1 MRNRFHIAA
10 LFVAFLCLVGVV
22 VVVGP
27 GQSNSAGAFGSV
39 DSSVLGQKSVH
50 EKITRTLGCTAEQ
63 AVSNCL
69 QPLSIDVLAGRNG
82 TFGAVGEPDDPLDGF
97 PNASAR
103 HCDNVDYGYG
113 SFQTLAEAQVSFD
126 NCLEWFQSY
135 LDFSVA
141 SAAKLLKADG
151 TIDPASTDLINAF
164 GSTYNACSFP
174 DPKKG
179 NTSND
184 SAKCNVLNGLGRAL
198 HAYEDVWSHSNWGD
212 FADPAKASNLN
223 NPIGLANT
231 DQPWFMAYPG
241 VRSAPVPQDFLSGC
255 DDSIPINDCA
265 QGNSNPQGEITWSYR
280 TGHSVVNKDN
290 GDVQS
295 NSCAA
300 SNPMTVRGKVV
311 VDGTTNF
318 SRATTGACGAAR
330 RAWSDLQAALVA
342 KYGSATAASMIK
354 AISMDHPLTEC
365 SVSGTAAKADSPP
378 VGDRSSSRSVTI
390 VVVNNTSAPLTCGTA
405 VLDGGEW
412 ASYPPDSI
420 APGASAR
427 WRTQSNGFATGTQG
441 RATLDIGSP
450 SSTLT
455 INWNNPYW
463 GSNAYACTTTGGFRC
478 SRSGGDGNDSTITV
492 TLSPG

>member
-1 MRNRFHIAA
+1 MRDRFRIIA
-10 LFVAFLCLVGVV
+10 LFVMILVLVGAV
-22 VVVGP
+22 VVVGS
-27 GQSNSAGAFGSV
+27 GFSNSAGAFGSV
-39 DSSVLGQKSVH
+39 DSSILGQKSVH

-63 AVSNCL
+63 AMANCL
-69 QPLSIDVLAGRNG
+69 QPISIDILAGRGG

-113 SFQTLAEAQVSFD
+113 SFQDVTAAQISFN

-141 SAAKLLKADG
+141 SAAGLLKADG
-151 TIDPASTDLINAF
+151 TIDPASTDLVNTF

-212 FADPAKASNLN
+212 LADPSKAVDLE
-223 NPIGLANT
+223 NPTGLANT

-241 VRSAPVPQDFLSGC
+241 VRSATIPEGFLSGC
-255 DDSIPINDCA
+255 DDSIPINDCSESYYDSRG
-265 QGNSNPQGEITWSYR
+265 QSVWRYR
-280 TGHSVVNKDN
+280 TGHSVINKDN
-290 GDVQS
+290 GDVQPDL
-295 NSCAA
+295 CIA

-311 VDGTTNF
+311 VDGISNF
-318 SRATTGACGAAR
+318 SRAVTGACGAAR

-342 KYGSATAASMIK
+342 KYGSTAAASMIR

-365 SVSGTAAKADSPP
+365 AVSGTAAKADSPP
-378 VGDRSSSRSVTI
+378 VGDRNSSRSVVI
-390 VVVNNTSAPLTCGTA
+390 VVVNNTTSPLGCSTA

-412 ASYPPDSI
+412 ASYPPDATSV
-420 APGASAR
+420 GASGR
-427 WRTQSNGFATGTQG
+427 WRTQSNGFAAGTEG
-441 RATLDIGSP
+441 RATLAIGSN
-450 SSTLT
+450 SSTVT

-463 GSNAYACTTTGGFRC
+463 GSNAYSCDATGGYRC
-478 SRSGGDGNDSTITV
+478 TWSGGDGNDSTITV
-492 TLSPG
+492 IVSPG